1 MDMSD
6 LLEVNEI
13 VKYFSMRKKYIFGK
27 KTGLVHALDG
37 ISFSVEEGKTL
48 GLVGE
53 SGCGKSTM
61 ARVILRLIEPDSGSI
76 YFEGENILKYKQS
89 QLKHIRRQMQI
100 VFQNPYAS
108 LNPKMRIGEII
119 NEPFVIHK
127 VGGKRERR
135 RRVSEL
141 LETVG
146 LSPDSLKYY
155 PDQFSGGQ
163 RQRIGLARALA
174 LNPKLIICDEPV
186 SALDVSVQAQMINLL
201 EDIQQRFKLSYLFI
215 AHDLSIVRHISDSVA
230 VMYLGQIVEF
240 AETLN
245 LYKSPYHP
253 YTQALL
259 SAIPI
264 PDPKKAREHKRI
276 ILKGDVPDPI
286 NPPYGCRF
294 NTRCP
299 IADDICRQIKPEF
312 RKVELKH
319 FVACH
324 FAKPNPVCLEDI
336 HRDVICK
343 T

>member
-1 MDMSD
+1 MSE

-13 VKYFSMRKKYIFGK
+13 VKYFLMRRKYIFRRK
-27 KTGLVHALDG
+27 AGLTHALDG
-37 ISFSVEEGKTL
+37 VSFSVERGKTL

-53 SGCGKSTM
+53 SGCGKSTI
-61 ARVILRLIEPDSGSI
+61 ARIILRLIEPDSGSI
-76 YFEGENILKYKQS
+76 YFEGENILKYRHS
-89 QLKHIRRQMQI
+89 ELKNLRRQIQI

-108 LNPKMRIGEII
+108 LNPRMKIGEII
-119 NEPFVIHK
+119 SEPFIIHK
-127 VGGKRERR
+127 IGKKEERKKK
-135 RRVSEL
+135 VNEL

-146 LSPDSLKYY
+146 LDPDSSKDY

-186 SALDVSVQAQMINLL
+186 SALDVSVQAQIINLL
-201 EDIQQRFKLSYLFI
+201 EDIQKRFKLSYLFI
-215 AHDLSIVRHISDSVA
+215 AHDLSVVRHISDSVA

-240 AETLN
+240 AETLE
-245 LYKSPYHP
+245 LFKSPHHP

-259 SAIPI
+259 SAVPV
-264 PDPKKAREHKRI
+264 PDPKKAVEHKRI
-276 ILKGDVPDPI
+276 VLKGDIPSPV

-299 IADDICRQIKPEF
+299 IAEDICRQVKPEF
-312 RKVELKH
+312 KKVNPKH

-324 FAKPNPVCLEDI
+324 FAKENPIKSISLSLEG
-336 HRDVICK
+336 R
-343 T
+343 